1 MNLFVLLSTLILA
14 QAAPYYDSY
23 GNNQANAFYSEIRR
37 VSDMTLNWTTQYV
50 YGSNVLVSCGK
61 IFKIFGFKF

>member
-23 GNNQANAFYSEIRR
+23 GNNQADVFYSEILR
-37 VSDMTLNWTTQYV
+37 VSDITPNGTTPRAYN
-50 YGSNVLVSCGK
+50 STFLVSCGK
-61 IFKIFGFKF
+61 IFEIYGFKF